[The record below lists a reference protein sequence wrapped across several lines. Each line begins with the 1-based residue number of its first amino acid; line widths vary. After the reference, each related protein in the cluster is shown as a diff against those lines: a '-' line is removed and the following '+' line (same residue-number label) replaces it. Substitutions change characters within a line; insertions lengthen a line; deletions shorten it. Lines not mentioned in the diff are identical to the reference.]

1 MIQKQEF
8 ESIRG
13 SKGIAIQLI
22 KHFWNKEKACHQN
35 GTMQLT
41 DPCKHPSGSIVP
53 FRKGNM
59 YFIPSLSYASFQL
72 HQHG

>member
-35 GTMQLT
+35 
-41 DPCKHPSGSIVP
+41 
-53 FRKGNM
+53 
-59 YFIPSLSYASFQL
+59 
-72 HQHG
+72 